1 MKRASEQARDNSRN
15 SDQMSVVLA
24 DKNPMVLAGMRQ
36 LLESDGRFRVIAT
49 AADGERFLELA
60 RQHRFQIGII
70 GWEMPSH
77 GGRAVLQ
84 TLRIQPRAPRV
95 IVYTGSR
102 DPEVPREVMALGG
115 AGFCAKSEP
124 PERLLTVVL
133 EVASGRM
140 SFPFVDVRRLGHD
153 PLAALSHRER
163 QLLDGLATGRTNA
176 RLASE
181 LGLSINTVKFHLK
194 KLYEKLAVRNRAEA
208 VAMGFRSRRPL

>member
-84 TLRIQPRAPRV
+84 TLRLQPRAPRV

-124 PERLLTVVL
+124 PERLLAVLL

-153 PLAALSHRER
+153 PLAALSRRER

-181 LGLSINTVKFHLK
+181 LGLSVNTVKFHLK